1 MRFTSSSQWKWMRR
15 SIIKDHWKYTCKT
28 CHSSYIY
35 VYGCVCVCVCA
46 YAVYMCIC
54 IFMCIYVCAYF
65 PVYICKYICMMS
77 LGMGLSMYTCICMF
91 VCTYVCLCIYI
102 YEHMCICNEY
112 KGTCV
117 CICIHPLDTGY
128 LLGVLQMSCFIDLKR
143 SKTLKSNWSSESF
156 QICIIIPKFYSCCLH
171 LIWQQLLSN
180 LPLLSLSQAFDL
192 IFIEMTTLL
201 LSSSIP
207 SVLQYLPN
215 SIIAIRN
222 IFAWTGLGTR
232 IIDSR

>member
-1 MRFTSSSQWKWMRR
+1 M
-15 SIIKDHWKYTCKT
+15 
-28 CHSSYIY
+28 
-35 VYGCVCVCVCA
+35 CVCV
-46 YAVYMCIC
+46 
-54 IFMCIYVCAYF
+54 
-65 PVYICKYICMMS
+65 YIC
-77 LGMGLSMYTCICMF
+77 TC
-91 VCTYVCLCIYI
+91 VLCVSVWAL
-102 YEHMCICNEY
+102 CICNEY
-112 KGTCV
+112 MSTCV

-222 IFAWTGLGTR
+222 IFAWTGLGTS

>member
-1 MRFTSSSQWKWMRR
+1 MYGVP
-15 SIIKDHWKYTCKT
+15 KDVSEH
-28 CHSSYIY
+28 
-35 VYGCVCVCVCA
+35 
-46 YAVYMCIC
+46 VYMY
-54 IFMCIYVCAYF
+54 MCMNV
-65 PVYICKYICMMS
+65 
-77 LGMGLSMYTCICMF
+77 
-91 VCTYVCLCIYI
+91 YVCLCAYMYMCVCVYM
-102 YEHMCICNEY
+102 YEHVCICNEY
-112 KGTCV
+112 MSTCV
-117 CICIHPLDTGY
+117 CTCIHPLDTGY
-128 LLGVLQMSCFIDLKR
+128 LLRVLQMSCFIDLKW

-222 IFAWTGLGTR
+222 IFAWTGLGTS

>member
-1 MRFTSSSQWKWMRR
+1 MRC
-15 SIIKDHWKYTCKT
+15 SIIKDHWQYTCKT
-28 CHSSYIY
+28 CRSSYID
-35 VYGCVCVCVCA
+35 VCECICVCARA
-46 YAVYMCIC
+46 YAVYMYLCVC
-54 IFMCIYVCAYF
+54 VCAYF
-65 PVYICKYICMMS
+65 PVYICKCVCMVCLRMC
-77 LGMGLSMYTCICMF
+77 LSMCTCICVWMYM
-91 VCTYVCLCIYI
+91 YVCVHICTCVFV
-102 YEHMCICNEY
+102 CICNEY
-112 KGTCV
+112 MSTCV
-117 CICIHPLDTGY
+117 CTCIHPLDTGY
-128 LLGVLQMSCFIDLKR
+128 LLRVLQMSCFIDLKW

-222 IFAWTGLGTR
+222 IFAWTGLGTS